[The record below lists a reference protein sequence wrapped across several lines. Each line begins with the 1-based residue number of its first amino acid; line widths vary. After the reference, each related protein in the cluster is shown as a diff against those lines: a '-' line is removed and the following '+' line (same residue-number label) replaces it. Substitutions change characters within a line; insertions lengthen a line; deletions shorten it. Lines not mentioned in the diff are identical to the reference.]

1 MSVNLRTSD
10 YLLLFRG
17 NDWQKG
23 LSPHEMQTLMLQW
36 VSWYDGLVAQGR
48 VKAANPLLDEG
59 KLVSC
64 KKGGRAVV
72 ADGPFAES
80 KEAIGGYFLIEA
92 ASEEEAIE
100 IARGWPML
108 ACGATVEVRPVAA
121 QCPAFADLQPGVAA
135 RYVPASA

>member
-1 MSVNLRTSD
+1 MSVNLATSD

-23 LSPHEMQTLMLQW
+23 LSPQELQTLMTQW
-36 VSWYDGLVAQGR
+36 VSWYEGLIAQGR
-48 VKAANPLLDEG
+48 VKAANPLLNEG
-59 KLVSC
+59 KLVSGT
-64 KKGGRAVV
+64 KGRVV

-92 ASEEEAIE
+92 ASEEDAVE

-108 ACGATVEVRPVAA
+108 ACGAAVEVRPVAA
-121 QCPAFADLQPGVAA
+121 QCPAFADMGPGVAA
-135 RYVPASA
+135 RFVPASA